1 MFGQRAR
8 AAAARLGVRPTAI
21 SREQARDRRW
31 DPDDVVLIQ
40 ATLRPDRQ
48 LALVEQLAHASPPPT
63 IVAVTGHL
71 ETDLRKRLH
80 QLGARLAAHSAIDRT
95 LARALGLRAGDDGR
109 AGPTPD
115 PR

>member
-8 AAAARLGVRPTAI
+8 ATAARLGVLATGI
-21 SREQARDRRW
+21 SHEQARGRRW
-31 DPDDVVLIQ
+31 DQDDVVLIQ

-48 LALVEQLAHASPPPT
+48 LALVEQLARASPAPI

-80 QLGARLAAHSAIDRT
+80 HLGARLAAHSAIDRT
-95 LARALGLRAGDDGR
+95 LVRALGLSAGDDGR
-109 AGPTPD
+109 AAPAPD